1 MKRVGLIAGFLDEI
15 SITGSDNLAGI
26 HLGSQYGFQARQL
39 TAHGNARI
47 VNSGAIVFFG
57 AS

>member
-1 MKRVGLIAGFLDEI
+1 MKRVGLIAGFFDEI

-26 HLGSQYGFQARQL
+26 HLGNQYGFEQRQL
-39 TAHGNARI
+39 TARGSTRI